1 MVVVPTTEGRPP
13 LPDGTDEN
21 EDVGPGRAAEDEQ
34 VATLRGAGVSVDPA
48 RAGRVALALGLG
60 AVIVVAVVLVVAG
73 ARKNAQV
80 DSLRAHPVPVDLTV
94 THCLGLMG
102 GSGSNAAGFECTGTY
117 TYRGHLYTEGVP
129 GSVSYRPG
137 AVVHGVVAASD
148 PGLFSTAST
157 VASEHASPAR
167 VLLPAALLAVA
178 LGVSGWLLVRRRR
191 RRG

>member
-1 MVVVPTTEGRPP
+1 MVPTTEGRLPV
-13 LPDGTDEN
+13 PDGTDEN
-21 EDVGPGRAAEDEQ
+21 EDAGPGRPVEDDQ

-48 RAGRVALALGLG
+48 RAGRVALVVGLG
-60 AVIVVAVVLVVAG
+60 AVLVVAVVLIVAG
-73 ARKNAQV
+73 VRKNAQV
-80 DSLRAHPVPVDLTV
+80 DSLQAHPVPVDLTV

-117 TYRGHLYTEGVP
+117 TYGGRHYTEGVP

-148 PGLFSTAST
+148 PGLFSTPSA
-157 VASEHASPAR
+157 VASEHTSLAR
-167 VLLPAALLAVA
+167 VLLPAALAALA
-178 LGVSGWLLVRRRR
+178 LGVSAWLLVRRRR